1 MNADKRQERSV
12 VSITNKWMD
21 ERLQLFGFVRRK
33 DKDISVGSKFK
44 LPILGNRSR
53 RRQKKRWS
61 DTVKEGRSYVM
72 KEDMKTQSGS
82 RDKQ

>member
-1 MNADKRQERSV
+1 MQTRGKNEV
-12 VSITNKWMD
+12 LSITNKWMD

-33 DKDISVGSKFK
+33 DKDISVGSNFK
-44 LPILGNRSR
+44 LPMLGNRSR

-61 DTVKEGRSYVM
+61 DTVKEGRLYIV
-72 KEDMKTQSGS
+72 KEDMKTQSGR